1 MVTHLPAGLALYNLS
16 LSYRQAGHLL
26 RAIESVRESLRIFQ
40 AALPLS
46 HPHVAAA
53 QQLVRLLEAAIQK
66 RS

>member
-1 MVTHLPAGLALYNLS
+1 MTRFPAGLSLFNLS
-16 LSYRQAGHLL
+16 LSYGQAGDFA
-26 RAIESVRESLRIFQ
+26 RSIENAREALGIFH

-53 QQLVRLLEAAIQK
+53 QQWVLGLEAAIQK

>member
-1 MVTHLPAGLALYNLS
+1 MTRFPAGLSLFNLS
-16 LSYRQAGHLL
+16 LSYRQAGDLL
-26 RAIESVRESLRIFQ
+26 RAIESARAALRIFQ

-53 QQLVRLLEAAIQK
+53 QQVVRLLEAAIQK